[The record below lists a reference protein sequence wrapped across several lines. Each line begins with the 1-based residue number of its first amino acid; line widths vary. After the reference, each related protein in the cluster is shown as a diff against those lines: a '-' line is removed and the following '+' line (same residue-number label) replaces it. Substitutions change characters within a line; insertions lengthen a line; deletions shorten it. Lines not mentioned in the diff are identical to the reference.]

1 MRSRSPL
8 AFAGVLIILLLAVLG
23 FAAFSA
29 VPVETTSTP
38 DGVVLPPTVSGR
50 IAASSLAARIA
61 VTGTDDEAP
70 ATTVAP
76 PVIAE
81 QPPETTTSA
90 PTVTEAAA
98 PTTTTAPPATTE
110 PPPATAEPPP
120 ATTAPP
126 TTTTTAAPTSTTAPP
141 ATTAPPPAPPPD
153 GVAVWRPLV
162 ETYFTPDLV
171 DGALVVIDCESGG
184 DPNAYNPA
192 SGAAGLFQ
200 FLPETWQS
208 ASAAAGWAGASVFD
222 PEANIA
228 VAAWLVAGS
237 SPPWS
242 QWSCQP

>member
-70 ATTVAP
+70 VTTVAP

-120 ATTAPP
+120 ATTAP

>member
-120 ATTAPP
+120 ATTAP